1 MNLTLAR
8 HHYLFFAIIVCSSEV
23 AALGLLQLD
32 GLEKRLEVSST
43 EAIVVAPL
51 NDLDEEGRPVLER
64 LGENLQQIA
73 LLIMVDQ
80 DVQLLDVV

>member
-1 MNLTLAR
+1 MNLTFAR
-8 HHYLFFAIIVCSSEV
+8 HHDLFFAIIVCSSEV

-51 NDLDEEGRPVLER
+51 NDLDEEGRPVLNG
-64 LGENLQQIA
+64 LCENLQQIA
-73 LLIMVDQ
+73 LLIMVAQ
-80 DVQLLDVV
+80 KVQLLNGV